1 MQSISNTRSSI
12 TKKSLIVR
20 TSDGRDNISR
30 LRMLTTTRTYVKRI
44 DGALFSDPEMKACGD
59 RAFSAAGPS
68 QWVELVGLGGEPAF
82 DAAALKVVVS
92 TRYRCLPGGT

>member
-1 MQSISNTRSSI
+1 
-12 TKKSLIVR
+12 
-20 TSDGRDNISR
+20 
-30 LRMLTTTRTYVKRI
+30 
-44 DGALFSDPEMKACGD
+44 MKACGD
-59 RAFSAAGPS
+59 RASSAAGPS